1 MIRIKELRSEMHKSL
16 RDVAAELNISYSSLS
31 KYERGEQQPSYETLM
46 KMADYFDVTTDYM
59 IGYTDIRTK
68 NIEDR
73 TIAERTGLS
82 LRSLEILSDY
92 QQNAHRD
99 PEDAFDTTPATA
111 SIYLSALNQILS
123 GDVLENI
130 AHYLFLEFNS
140 FYDDDNFKNEDYY
153 RDISEL
159 GLFDKRLG
167 ISYSEDY
174 DFLSQA
180 FLLMVVREL
189 MSLRQKNIQN
199 PPKRITP
206 IAHDEAPT
214 E

>member
-46 KMADYFDVTTDYM
+46 RMADYFDVTTDYM
-59 IGYTDIRTK
+59 IGYTNIRTK
-68 NIEDR
+68 NIEDKV
-73 TIAERTGLS
+73 IAEKTGLS
-82 LRSLEILSDY
+82 LRSLEILSGY
-92 QQNAHRD
+92 QQNAHRN

-123 GDVLENI
+123 GEVLENI

-140 FYDDDNFKNEDYY
+140 FYDDDNFKDEDYY
-153 RDISEL
+153 RNISEL

-180 FLLMVVREL
+180 FLLMVIREL
-189 MSLRQKNIQN
+189 MTLRQKNILN